1 MYFYKVLKL
10 NIKAGQSCRSGCRTP
25 PPFPP
30 LKVWTRPMASHSS
43 HDTYFRIFQ
52 ACTQIQ
58 SFGSSHP
65 FANRKRGQML
75 LTSPPPTQNHMEESV
90 VTTFWS
96 LFFSPKCT
104 HARICTAQY
113 LREGSEPRAQGHRN
127 VSPPF
132 PPPPPT
138 LLFDWLG
145 KPKKESCACSFAWN
159 EWILVIPVLSHRRRS
174 RSVRF
179 LICL

>member
-30 LKVWTRPMASHSS
+30 LKVWTGPMASHSS

-75 LTSPPPTQNHMEESV
+75 LTSPPPH
-90 VTTFWS
+90 
-96 LFFSPKCT
+96 PKPHGRIGSDYFLVAFLQPQM
-104 HARICTAQY
+104 HARTHMYSTILAW
-113 LREGSEPRAQGHRN
+113 RKWAEGAGPSECL
-127 VSPPF
+127 PPLH
-132 PPPPPT
+132 PPSTHPS
-138 LLFDWLG
+138 FWLAG
-145 KPKKESCACSFAWN
+145 
-159 EWILVIPVLSHRRRS
+159 
-174 RSVRF
+174 
-179 LICL
+179 